1 MRTLHRL
8 LIEQLRDTA
17 EALAVI
23 EFMCDAVVEREFDLV
38 DHCLNQIKY
47 LINDYDYQ
55 EIKKALDNA
64 RSNNE

>member
-23 EFMCDAVVEREFDLV
+23 EFMCDATVEREFDLV
-38 DHCLNQIKY
+38 EHCLEQIKY
-47 LINDYDYQ
+47 YFNDYDYK
-55 EIKKALDNA
+55 EIKQALENA
-64 RSNNE
+64 RSNHE